1 LVLEKLRAISLIGG
15 ADVIGTGITAI
26 FWFFLASQIPP
37 DQFGEIFYFIG
48 IASTVGAFVIVG
60 SQNSITVFSSKN
72 IKIESTLYF
81 LSLLISVMGSF
92 IIMLLFY
99 RTDIVF
105 LLFGYVLNILAIGEI
120 LGKKNFSLYSK
131 HTILQKILTVGLGLC
146 FFYLFGIDGILY
158 ALAIS
163 YVFFIFPIF
172 KQFKNSKIDFSL
184 LESRYKFI
192 VNNYLIEI
200 FNKLNSHLN
209 KFLIVPLLGFG
220 ILGNFSLA
228 QQAVSLG
235 LIFTVIV
242 FKYTVPHDSQGEEN
256 KKLKLLTFIIGVVI
270 SCTGYFLSPLI
281 IPVFFPEY
289 LEAVDAI
296 KILSFSIIPITVT
309 RIFTSKF
316 LGQEKSKLLLLSK
329 ILSLGVFIISILT
342 LGVSHGIV
350 GISVGYLLS
359 TLVEALLLLPYSQK
373 VFSRD

>member
-1 LVLEKLRAISLIGG
+1 MVLEKLRAISLIGG

-163 YVFFIFPIF
+163 YVFFILPIF

-184 LESRYKFI
+184 LESRYQFI

-289 LEAVDAI
+289 LEAIDAI

-359 TLVEALLLLPYSQK
+359 TLVEALLLLPYSRK